1 MKLSYRPLTINDCD
15 EFIDLLKER
24 PYLFNGHYDPD
35 WHKTVLDIAP
45 KWFKN
50 PLYFIPGVWADN
62 RLIGTLV
69 AKESSTSP
77 SWAWGHWISR
87 AGFVSK
93 MYSDD
98 GVKVFKET
106 DYEIFE
112 EMEVKRKLNRIMLS
126 YRISGDD
133 KNLKNA
139 GMSDRI
145 FAWMGRNNFRV
156 ARYKFYTDCIVE
168 PGTLPKYQYQQELIG
183 NRTWPFSVAI
193 RLGML
198 SI

>member
-15 EFIDLLKER
+15 ELIDLLKER
-24 PYLFNGHYDPD
+24 PYLFNGHHDPE
-35 WHKTVLDIAP
+35 WHKTILELAP

-50 PLYFIPGVWADN
+50 SLYFIPGVWADN
-62 RLIGTLV
+62 RLIGTLI
-69 AKESSTSP
+69 AKESSNSP

-87 AGFVSK
+87 AGFLTN
-93 MYSDD
+93 MYSDE
-98 GVKVFKET
+98 GVKIFKQT
-106 DYEIFE
+106 DHEIFE
-112 EMEVKRKLNRIMLS
+112 EMEVRRKLNRIVLS
-126 YRISGDD
+126 YKISGDD

-156 ARYKFYTDCIVE
+156 ARYKFYTDCIIE
-168 PGTLPKYQYQQELIG
+168 PGTLPKYQYQQDLIG
-183 NRTWPFSVAI
+183 NRTWPFSIAV
-193 RLGML
+193 RTGML

>member
-15 EFIDLLKER
+15 ELIDLLKER
-24 PYLFNGHYDPD
+24 PYLFNGHHDPE
-35 WHKTVLDIAP
+35 WHKTILELAP

-50 PLYFIPGVWADN
+50 SLYFIPGVWADN
-62 RLIGTLV
+62 RLIGTLI
-69 AKESSTSP
+69 AKESSNSP

-87 AGFVSK
+87 AGFLTT
-93 MYSDD
+93 MYSDE
-98 GVKVFKET
+98 GVKIFKQT
-106 DYEIFE
+106 DHEIFE
-112 EMEVKRKLNRIMLS
+112 EMEVRRKLNRIVLS
-126 YRISGDD
+126 YKISGDD

-156 ARYKFYTDCIVE
+156 ARYKFYTDCIIE
-168 PGTLPKYQYQQELIG
+168 PGTLPKYQYQQDLIG
-183 NRTWPFSVAI
+183 NRTWPFSIAV
-193 RLGML
+193 RTGML